1 MQRVTNK
8 YLQNYP
14 RYSPDHT
21 SRALLFNQMNY
32 SANIF
37 LYYADKSVTSRD
49 FPYFSATVSSNC
61 YSLMHFISQLEI
73 ETGHFFFI
81 LNK

>member
-37 LYYADKSVTSRD
+37 LYYADKSVKSRD